1 MIQHTELIAKLR
13 KFANT
18 LTANIM
24 TGHDHPNSQDE
35 LDRLNSARFLREAAD
50 ALQALEPD
58 DSGIV
63 PDSDKVICPGC
74 SHQFTAIPGNVQAR
88 LQALERV
95 TWQPIETAP
104 KDGTQVM
111 LTNGISVAHGNWLH
125 AEPFIREIRDLEGR
139 YIDQDESDGY
149 DGWIDFIGG
158 MMPEPTLWMP
168 LPTPPERKG

>member
-1 MIQHTELIAKLR
+1 MSQHTELIASLR
-13 KFANT
+13 AE
-18 LTANIM
+18 
-24 TGHDHPNSQDE
+24 SDE
-35 LDRLNSARFLREAAD
+35 LIKYQFSHTKEAMSCLQRLHDLSLEAAD
-50 ALQALEPD
+50 A
-58 DSGIV
+58 
-63 PDSDKVICPGC
+63 
-74 SHQFTAIPGNVQAR
+74 

-168 LPTPPERKG
+168 LSTPPQSKR

>member
-1 MIQHTELIAKLR
+1 MSQHTELRLE
-13 KFANT
+13 
-18 LTANIM
+18 LTKNLKWNGLLGVWLIK
-24 TGHDHPNSQDE
+24 HHE
-35 LDRLNSARFLREAAD
+35 LIGLIERAAD
-50 ALQALEPD
+50 A
-58 DSGIV
+58 
-63 PDSDKVICPGC
+63 
-74 SHQFTAIPGNVQAR
+74 

-168 LPTPPERKG
+168 LPTPPESKG

>member
-1 MIQHTELIAKLR
+1 MNHSELIARLR
-13 KFANT
+13 GLTGT
-18 LTANIM
+18 LKSGAWSTIA
-24 TGHDHPNSQDE
+24 
-35 LDRLNSARFLREAAD
+35 EAAD
-50 ALQALEPD
+50 A
-58 DSGIV
+58 
-63 PDSDKVICPGC
+63 
-74 SHQFTAIPGNVQAR
+74 

-168 LPTPPERKG
+168 LPTPPESKG

>member
-1 MIQHTELIAKLR
+1 MNHSELIAELR
-13 KFANT
+13 
-18 LTANIM
+18 
-24 TGHDHPNSQDE
+24 D
-35 LDRLNSARFLREAAD
+35 ARQTDSSWNLALLCQRAAD
-50 ALQALEPD
+50 A
-58 DSGIV
+58 
-63 PDSDKVICPGC
+63 
-74 SHQFTAIPGNVQAR
+74 

-168 LPTPPERKG
+168 LPTPPESKE

>member
-1 MIQHTELIAKLR
+1 MSQHTELIASLR
-13 KFANT
+13 AE
-18 LTANIM
+18 
-24 TGHDHPNSQDE
+24 SDE
-35 LDRLNSARFLREAAD
+35 LIKYQFSHTKEAMSCLQRLHDLSLEAAD
-50 ALQALEPD
+50 A
-58 DSGIV
+58 
-63 PDSDKVICPGC
+63 
-74 SHQFTAIPGNVQAR
+74 

-168 LPTPPERKG
+168 LPTPPESK

>member
-1 MIQHTELIAKLR
+1 MSQHTELRLE
-13 KFANT
+13 
-18 LTANIM
+18 LTKNLKWNGLLGVWLIK
-24 TGHDHPNSQDE
+24 HHE
-35 LDRLNSARFLREAAD
+35 LIGLIERAAD
-50 ALQALEPD
+50 ALQALER
-58 DSGIV
+58 V
-63 PDSDKVICPGC
+63 P
-74 SHQFTAIPGNVQAR
+74 
-88 LQALERV
+88 
-95 TWQPIETAP
+95 WQPIETAP

-168 LPTPPERKG
+168 LPTPPESKG

>member
-1 MIQHTELIAKLR
+1 MSQHTELIASLR
-13 KFANT
+13 AE
-18 LTANIM
+18 
-24 TGHDHPNSQDE
+24 SDE
-35 LDRLNSARFLREAAD
+35 LIKYQFSHTKEAMSCLQRLHDLSLEAAD
-50 ALQALEPD
+50 A
-58 DSGIV
+58 
-63 PDSDKVICPGC
+63 
-74 SHQFTAIPGNVQAR
+74 

-168 LPTPPERKG
+168 LPTPPESKE

>member
-1 MIQHTELIAKLR
+1 MSQHTELIASLR
-13 KFANT
+13 AE
-18 LTANIM
+18 
-24 TGHDHPNSQDE
+24 SDE
-35 LDRLNSARFLREAAD
+35 LIKYQFSHTKEAMSCLQRLHDLSLEAAD
-50 ALQALEPD
+50 ALQALER
-58 DSGIV
+58 V
-63 PDSDKVICPGC
+63 PM
-74 SHQFTAIPGNVQAR
+74 
-88 LQALERV
+88 

-168 LPTPPERKG
+168 LPTPPESKG

>member
-1 MIQHTELIAKLR
+1 MSQHTELRLE
-13 KFANT
+13 
-18 LTANIM
+18 LTKNLKWNGLLGVWLIK
-24 TGHDHPNSQDE
+24 HHE
-35 LDRLNSARFLREAAD
+35 LIGLIEEAAD
-50 ALQALEPD
+50 A
-58 DSGIV
+58 
-63 PDSDKVICPGC
+63 
-74 SHQFTAIPGNVQAR
+74 

-168 LPTPPERKG
+168 LPTPPESKG